1 MTSELPVI
9 TPDWPAPRQVHAG
22 CSTRLGGTSVA
33 CWHSLNLG
41 GHVSDNPGYVA
52 ENRQRLAEWAGVSGE
67 AFCWLEQ
74 VHGTVVVD
82 APSRDRTPPRADAS
96 VTRDRGVVCTVLTAD
111 CLPVLFCARDGR
123 QVGAAHAGWR
133 GLCAGVLENTLSS
146 FRCSPSEIMVWLGP
160 AIGPQ
165 AFEVGAEVRQQFLA
179 EDAGA
184 GAAFVPSPQHP
195 DRYLANLYLLARQ
208 RLISAGVTDIYGG
221 DFCTYSDPER
231 FYSYRRDGVTGRM
244 ASFIWLD

>member
-1 MTSELPVI
+1 MTSELPII
-9 TPDWPAPRQVHAG
+9 TPDWPAPAHVHAG
-22 CSTRLGGTSVA
+22 CSTRVGGASRGG
-33 CWHSLNLG
+33 WQSLNLG
-41 GHVSDNPGYVA
+41 DHVSDDPAHVA
-52 ENRQRLAEWAGVSGE
+52 ENRHRLADWAGVSGD

-74 VHGTVVVD
+74 VHGTDVVSVR
-82 APSRDRTPPRADAS
+82 PNGPLRPQADAS
-96 VTRDRGVVCTVLTAD
+96 VTRDHGVVCTVLTAD
-111 CLPVLFCARDGR
+111 CLPVLFCSRDGS

-133 GLCAGVLENTLSS
+133 GLCGGVLENTLNA
-146 FRCSPSEIMVWLGP
+146 FECSPAEVMAWLGP

-179 EDAGA
+179 EDSGA

-195 DRYLANLYLLARQ
+195 ERYLANLYLLARQ
-208 RLISAGVTDIYGG
+208 RLSSAGVTQIYGG
-221 DFCTYSDPER
+221 DLCTYTEADR